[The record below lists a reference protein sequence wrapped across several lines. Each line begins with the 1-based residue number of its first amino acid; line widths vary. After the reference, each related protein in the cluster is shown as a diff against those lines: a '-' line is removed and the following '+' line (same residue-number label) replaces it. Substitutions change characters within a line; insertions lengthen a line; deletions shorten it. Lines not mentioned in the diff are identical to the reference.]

1 MRGLTLVKDLS
12 GQNYR
17 GWFSFIGILSWK
29 GTLFVWWRWGEILV
43 QKVCDHINIRTFQL
57 NFSMTKILAQQ
68 KVNLTPPKGI
78 TPNFYCQK
86 QNWKWS
92 DFFYRNAEP
101 SRMCLVLHVWLCK
114 PPTSIWE
121 AHVWILLK
129 PWKFCLFSPH
139 AVAQVSG
146 NLWGSFIYF
155 ICLHRSNEIYFC
167 KKLCKAWNS

>member
-1 MRGLTLVKDLS
+1 MVKVRGDPCPKSVWPYKHQNFS
-12 GQNYR
+12 IKFFNYR
-17 GWFSFIGILSWK
+17 RSWHSRRL
-29 GTLFVWWRWGEILV
+29 TWPH
-43 QKVCDHINIRTFQL
+43 QKVSPQI
-57 NFSMTKILAQQ
+57 
-68 KVNLTPPKGI
+68 
-78 TPNFYCQK
+78 FYCQE